1 MKFQF
6 FKDIKN
12 RKIIAVHWY
21 GGKPI
26 KASAVC
32 NPDDTFDEEMG
43 EKLAAARCKKKVAR
57 AKKRTAARKFVEAAD
72 ALERAAR
79 RYEKMRQ
86 YYMDTVDLEDEADTE
101 IADLLK
107 TL

>member
-26 KASAVC
+26 KANAVC
-32 NPDDTFDEEMG
+32 NPDDTFNE
-43 EKLAAARCKKKVAR
+43 
-57 AKKRTAARKFVEAAD
+57 
-72 ALERAAR
+72 
-79 RYEKMRQ
+79 
-86 YYMDTVDLEDEADTE
+86 
-101 IADLLK
+101 
-107 TL
+107 